1 MNIKYLAFFIA
12 AVSSLSACS
21 MVGDIDDIKPYY
33 KMETDN
39 VVYNS
44 ESAEAVLR
52 GVYKSWRTFN
62 TASFR
67 PYMSILS
74 GTTASKGG
82 GVTGGQEF
90 INNSI
95 QANNIALSNIYLG
108 TYLTINTANNLIMLM
123 ERGDAKGM
131 PAQRVNEIIAE
142 CKIQRALAHFQILRH
157 YGYFFDLNSPYGIV
171 LRNKPFEGTE
181 AAPRADVQE
190 SYNFILQDLDAAIT
204 HAPKIQ
210 ELHYYVSQTTAKAIK
225 AKVLLHMGKYA
236 EAARFAKE
244 VIDEAQDNG
253 YALEDDFSSIF
264 TNGFDSSEALFAT
277 YTFGSTETVSDQVSR
292 TTYSDYTKRMADALE
307 GTASDGSLTTGN
319 GYDSRFYLMFNPT
332 LAGAQGN
339 GKYPYSS
346 NGAGK
351 HNTQMILRLGE
362 IYFIHTEA
370 SIRNG
375 NDALGRKSF
384 QTVASRAGYP
394 EDYVS
399 KLKSDAL
406 LDHIFKH
413 KILELFAENGED
425 WFDFVRFYKAKNIAL
440 NAIKSSIKTESQLVL
455 PLPQSALAGNNLLK
469 QNPL

>member
-12 AVSSLSACS
+12 AISSLSACS

-157 YGYFFDLNSPYGIV
+157 FGYFFDLNSPYGIV

-319 GYDSRFYLMFNPT
+319 GYDRRFYLMFNPT

-399 KLKSDAL
+399 TLKSDAL

>member
-62 TASFR
+62 TASLR

-157 YGYFFDLNSPYGIV
+157 FGYFFDLNSPYGIV

-210 ELHYYVSQTTAKAIK
+210 ELHYYVSQMT
-225 AKVLLHMGKYA
+225 
-236 EAARFAKE
+236 
-244 VIDEAQDNG
+244 
-253 YALEDDFSSIF
+253 
-264 TNGFDSSEALFAT
+264 
-277 YTFGSTETVSDQVSR
+277 
-292 TTYSDYTKRMADALE
+292 
-307 GTASDGSLTTGN
+307 
-319 GYDSRFYLMFNPT
+319 
-332 LAGAQGN
+332 
-339 GKYPYSS
+339 
-346 NGAGK
+346 
-351 HNTQMILRLGE
+351 
-362 IYFIHTEA
+362 
-370 SIRNG
+370 
-375 NDALGRKSF
+375 
-384 QTVASRAGYP
+384 
-394 EDYVS
+394 
-399 KLKSDAL
+399 
-406 LDHIFKH
+406 
-413 KILELFAENGED
+413 
-425 WFDFVRFYKAKNIAL
+425 
-440 NAIKSSIKTESQLVL
+440 
-455 PLPQSALAGNNLLK
+455 
-469 QNPL
+469 

>member
-1 MNIKYLAFFIA
+1 MNIKYLAFFIT

-62 TASFR
+62 VASFR

-95 QANNIALSNIYLG
+95 QASNIALSNIYQG

-131 PAQRVNEIIAE
+131 PAQRTNEVIAE
-142 CKIQRALAHFQILRH
+142 CKIQRALAHFQLLRH
-157 YGYFFDLNSPYGIV
+157 FGYFFDLNSPYGIV

-181 AAPRADVQE
+181 TSPRANVQE
-190 SYNFILQDLDAAIT
+190 SYNFIIQDLDDAIN
-204 HAPKIQ
+204 HAPEHQ
-210 ELHYYVSQTTAKAIK
+210 ELHYYVTRTTAKAIK

-264 TNGFDSSEALFAT
+264 TNGFESSEALFAT
-277 YTFGSTETVSDQVSR
+277 YTSGSTETVSDQVSR

-307 GTASDGSLTTGN
+307 GTESDGNLTTGN
-319 GYDSRFYLMFNPT
+319 GYDRRFYLMFNPT

-362 IYFIHTEA
+362 IYFILAEA

-375 NDALGRKSF
+375 NEILCRESF
-384 QTVASRAGYP
+384 QAVATRAGYP
-394 EDYVS
+394 LDYVS
-399 KLKSDAL
+399 KLTNAVL

-425 WFDFVRFYKAKNIAL
+425 WFDFVRFYKAKNLAL
-440 NAIKSSIKTESQLVL
+440 NTIKSSIKTDSQLVL
-455 PLPQSALAGNNLLK
+455 PIPQSALAGNNLLK